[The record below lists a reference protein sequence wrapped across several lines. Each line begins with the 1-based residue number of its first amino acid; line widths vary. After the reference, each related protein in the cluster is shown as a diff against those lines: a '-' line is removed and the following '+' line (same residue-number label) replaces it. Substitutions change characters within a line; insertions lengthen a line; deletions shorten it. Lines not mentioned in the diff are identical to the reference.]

1 MNSENSKTSEPYRSL
16 LNLTDKITLKWSD
29 KYDSL
34 SNLSIYY
41 ALENIKKVIQKHRLK
56 TLASTWNLN

>member
-1 MNSENSKTSEPYRSL
+1 MSSENSKISEPYRTL

-34 SNLSIYY
+34 SNFCIYY
-41 ALENIKKVIQKHRLK
+41 ALENIKKVIQK
-56 TLASTWNLN
+56 T

>member
-1 MNSENSKTSEPYRSL
+1 MSSENSKISEPYRKL

-41 ALENIKKVIQKHRLK
+41 ALENIKKVIQK
-56 TLASTWNLN
+56 T